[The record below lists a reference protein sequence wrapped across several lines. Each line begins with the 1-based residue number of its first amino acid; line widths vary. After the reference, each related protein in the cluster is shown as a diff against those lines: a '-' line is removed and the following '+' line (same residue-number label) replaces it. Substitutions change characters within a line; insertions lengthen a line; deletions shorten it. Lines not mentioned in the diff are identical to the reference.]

1 MLRLLATSCLTLL
14 PARSVVPMAP
24 PPPMRLSPR
33 ACQHNQRLLPPRLAR
48 RAYAS
53 QLRRPSSLRP
63 PDRGEPHPAP
73 DKSTPPRR
81 NTKPRQR
88 FFGATH
94 PEAVIG
100 YLLMQGFSHEEALDL
115 VREMFLER
123 AATVRANGVK
133 KILTGIGLVA
143 VPIVALIIFL
153 IIGVTPLKIF
163 AVTIMVGLWGLW
175 MLLNGIIMFLA
186 PKSERGDLADQ

>member
-1 MLRLLATSCLTLL
+1 
-14 PARSVVPMAP
+14 
-24 PPPMRLSPR
+24 
-33 ACQHNQRLLPPRLAR
+33 
-48 RAYAS
+48 
-53 QLRRPSSLRP
+53 
-63 PDRGEPHPAP
+63 
-73 DKSTPPRR
+73 
-81 NTKPRQR
+81 
-88 FFGATH
+88 
-94 PEAVIG
+94 
-100 YLLMQGFSHEEALDL
+100 MQGFSHEEALDL

>member
-1 MLRLLATSCLTLL
+1 
-14 PARSVVPMAP
+14 
-24 PPPMRLSPR
+24 
-33 ACQHNQRLLPPRLAR
+33 LLPPRLAR

-100 YLLMQGFSHEEALDL
+100 YLLMQGFSHEEA
-115 VREMFLER
+115 F
-123 AATVRANGVK
+123 K